1 MSILEALWGGGVRPC
16 DRTVKQGSEYD
27 IVRKE
32 ASKAYDHF
40 WDMLTPEEKDAYNTF
55 SEYNNH
61 LLSISEAD
69 IFTKGFRLG
78 IQLIFAAICKDD
90 TQLPMMD
97 DV

>member
-1 MSILEALWGGGVRPC
+1 MSILEALWGGGVRPS
-16 DRTVKQGSEYD
+16 DRTVKQGSEYY

-32 ASKAYDHF
+32 ATKAYDRF

-69 IFTKGFRLG
+69 IFAKGFRLG
-78 IQLIFAAICKDD
+78 VQLLLASICQED
-90 TQLPMMD
+90 TQLPPLED
-97 DV
+97 L